1 MTYSPTTLLL
11 GCGYTLSRVARLL
24 GADAVLCTTQ
34 SVASAASLQAENF
47 VCEPIVITDT
57 ERLRAVLDRY
67 PSITTIVDGVP
78 PIFEERGDTGTLGPR
93 SVLAAVGARPLRII
107 YLSTTGVYGERNGAI
122 VTEAT
127 VPRPAE
133 PHAAARLACEQLY
146 AERGERTSILRVA
159 GIYGP
164 GRSILD
170 RLVRGEY
177 RFVAGADRWT
187 NRIHVE
193 DLAIAITRLIS
204 YEAILG
210 EAIVGEATVGEA
222 TNGEPPPAILNASD
236 SDWMRVSEMIALCAK
251 YATFPPPR
259 SISPEVAHHTM
270 LSNQRVDT
278 TLLRSTLLPNPKYPN
293 LESFLQTA

>member
-1 MTYSPTTLLL
+1 MTYSPSTLLL

-34 SVASAASLQAENF
+34 SAASAASLQAENF

-57 ERLRAVLDRY
+57 ERLREILDHY

-93 SVLAAVGARPLRII
+93 SVLAAVGAQPIRII

-146 AERGERTSILRVA
+146 AERGSLTSILRVA

-204 YEAILG
+204 Y
-210 EAIVGEATVGEA
+210 EATVGEA

-270 LSNQRVDT
+270 LSNQRVET
-278 TLLRSTLLPNPKYPN
+278 TLLRSTLLPNPRYPN